1 MMAVADKKAHRIA
14 VISGKGGVGKSVITA
29 NVAASLSQI
38 GKKVLII
45 DADLGLANL
54 DVILGISPQ
63 TTIYDALYGNC
74 PLDEILMSTDKGFD
88 LIPAG
93 SGVPE
98 GALLTRSMADRM
110 ETFLRSLETRYD
122 FILFDAGAGIGDV
135 VLHFA
140 NIADKILIVVTPEP
154 TSVMDAYAT
163 IKILNQTYHKNEFFL
178 VVNQANPACSDKV
191 GASIVNHLQNVI
203 SMYIDAKQQSPV
215 ILQLAGSIPT
225 DPAIPYSVMHRQ
237 LLAESS
243 PRAPAAC
250 QMNNLANFFS
260 ARIA

>member
-1 MMAVADKKAHRIA
+1 MMAAAEKKAHRIA

-38 GKKVLII
+38 GRKVLVI

-63 TTIYDALYGNC
+63 TTIYDALHGKC
-74 PLDEILMSTDKGFD
+74 PLDEILMSTEKGFD

-93 SGVPE
+93 SGLPE
-98 GALLTRSMADRM
+98 GTILTRTIADRM
-110 ETFLRSLETRYD
+110 EAFLRSLETRYD
-122 FILFDAGAGIGDV
+122 FILFDAGAGIGDI
-135 VLHFA
+135 VLYFA
-140 NIADKILIVVTPEP
+140 NIADTILLVVTPEP

-178 VVNQANPACSDKV
+178 VVNQANPACSNKV
-191 GASIVNHLQNVI
+191 GASIINHLQNVI
-203 SMYIDAKQQSPV
+203 SMYIDTKQQCPV
-215 ILQLAGSIPT
+215 KLQLAGSIPA
-225 DPAIPYSVMHRQ
+225 DPAIPHSVMHRQ
-237 LLAESS
+237 LLSESS
-243 PRAPAAC
+243 PQAPAASH
-250 QMNNLANFFS
+250 MNNLADFFS